1 MTTARDTR
9 RQQRVEEMCAAAIR
23 ALSGDPR
30 LGFRGN
36 RLLRN
41 EQTVAPPAAHLS
53 LSDNDDF
60 SSFRAVADGIALRL
74 TASDTDLHAS
84 LAPSDDVARLVFDML
99 EQFRVE
105 ALAPAYMPGM
115 ARNLRD
121 RHEAWSR
128 SFQASGLTESAHGLL
143 LYTVAQI
150 CRSRVTR
157 QAIVPE
163 TEDLIEG
170 TRFSLASEIGHEVA
184 ALGRF
189 RDDQA
194 GYAMHARMIGERV
207 SQMID
212 LADDAAAEGSE
223 LRAAK
228 SGFFLWT
235 QDSTEATTTDR
246 NDTAARVGAPAVV
259 GQYRVFTSAY
269 DRVRPV
275 TDVVRPELLVEYR
288 QRLDERVQHQGISVP
303 RLARQLL
310 PVLSEPVPEGW
321 DGGQEEGVIDG
332 RRLAQLVASPT
343 ERRLFRTER
352 DGPRADALVT
362 FLVDCSGS
370 MRRHQE
376 SVAMLVDVLS
386 RAVELAGGRSEV
398 LGFTTGAYN
407 GGRAVRDWQRQGRP
421 AHPGRLNELDH
432 LVFKDADTPW
442 RLSRAG
448 IAGLLKEDLYR
459 EGVDGEAVDWA
470 CGRMAS
476 RPEERRFLVVV
487 SDGGPMDSATSL
499 TNGPDYL
506 DLHLRE
512 VVSRHEAR
520 GSVRILGLGVG
531 LDLGWYYPAWHSL
544 DLDEGSSNQIFWE
557 TVELLASRPRH

>member
-1 MTTARDTR
+1 MTTARETR

-23 ALSGDPR
+23 ALSGDRR

-36 RLLRN
+36 RLLRDD
-41 EQTVAPPAAHLS
+41 QTVAPPAAHLA
-53 LSDNDDF
+53 LSDNDEF
-60 SSFRAVADGIALRL
+60 SSFRGVADGIALRL
-74 TASDTDLHAS
+74 TASDADLHAS

-105 ALAPAYMPGM
+105 ALAPEHLPGM

-128 SFQASGLTESAHGLL
+128 SFHASGLTESVHGLL

-157 QAIVPE
+157 QAIGAD

-170 TRFSLASEIGHEVA
+170 TRFSLANEIGRDVA
-184 ALGRF
+184 ALGRC
-189 RDDQA
+189 RNEQA
-194 GYAMHARMIGERV
+194 GYAVHARAIGERV
-207 SQMID
+207 SRMIE
-212 LADDAAAEGSE
+212 LVEDDAAESSE

-228 SGFFLWT
+228 SGFFLWA
-235 QDSTEATTTDR
+235 QDSNDDTATDR
-246 NDTAARVGAPAVV
+246 KGSGTRTAAPPTAE
-259 GQYRVFTSAY
+259 QYRVFTSSY
-269 DRVRPV
+269 DRVRQV
-275 TDVVRPELLVEYR
+275 TDVVRPDLRREYR
-288 QRLDERVQHQGISVP
+288 RRLDERVRHQGISVA

-310 PVLSEPVPEGW
+310 PVLAGPVPEGW

-332 RRLAQLVASPT
+332 RRLPQLVTSPT

-352 DGPRADALVT
+352 EEPRADALVT

-376 SVAMLVDVLS
+376 PVAMLVDVFS
-386 RAVELAGGRSEV
+386 RAVELAGARSEV

-432 LVFKDADTPW
+432 LVFKEADTPW

-470 CGRMAS
+470 CGRLES

-520 GSVRILGLGVG
+520 GSVRIVGLGVG
-531 LDLGWYYPAWHSL
+531 LDLGSYYRTWHSL

-557 TVELLASRPRH
+557 TVELLGSRLHH